1 MEKSNILNKLFILI
15 SNMNEISNRERSLSI
30 PILQSLMKLEDLKNY
45 DVENKDFFNV
55 DNILRINENI
65 DLKIKNILKRY
76 KEKDE
81 ISLDLELLKHSHNM
95 ILKLNNQNEYRS
107 CKNIKKGD
115 KLKIRDLS
123 LVLFKDSLI
132 FKKDKT
138 VFFFHNNFIIA
149 EYLDIDE
156 SILILKDTRLEELEK
171 KVNVEVLSEC
181 FEHSSKALEKLD
193 LTTFYNFY
201 TDSGEKYNES
211 GIEAQTETEHK
222 IKVLEILYGE

>member
-30 PILQSLMKLEDLKNY
+30 PILQSLIKLENLKNY
-45 DVENKDFFNV
+45 DLKNKDFFNM
-55 DNILRINENI
+55 DNILKINENV
-65 DLKIKNILKRY
+65 DLKINNILKRY

-81 ISLDLELLKHSHNM
+81 ISLDLELLKHCHNM
-95 ILKLNNQNEYRS
+95 ILKLNNQNEYRN
-107 CKNIKKGD
+107 CKNIKKGNE
-115 KLKIRDLS
+115 LKIRDLS
-123 LVLFKDSLI
+123 LVVFKDSLI
-132 FKKDKT
+132 FKKEKT

-149 EYLDIDE
+149 KYLDIDE
-156 SILILKDTRLEELEK
+156 YILILKDSRLEKLEK
-171 KVNVEVLSEC
+171 QVNIEVLSKC

-211 GIEAQTETEHK
+211 GIEAKTETEHK
-222 IKVLEILYGE
+222 VKILEILYGE